1 MDLMDIMDIMGAVSP
16 AGVRRRRQVI
26 DRNYYP
32 VAARH
37 SVAQH
42 GADLGSGVIQS
53 LIYTSSMKGPI

>member
-1 MDLMDIMDIMGAVSP
+1 MDIMGAVTC
-16 AGVRRRRQVI
+16 GVRQVI

-53 LIYTSSMKGPI
+53 LIYTSCMKGPI